1 MVLVYTFDKN
11 KRLKQLNMKNNKYTV
26 WVGSTEVN
34 DNYLTKQQAENLAFE
49 YEQQGYDDVIVEQI
63 N

>member
-1 MVLVYTFDKN
+1 
-11 KRLKQLNMKNNKYTV
+11 MKNNKYTV
-26 WVGSTEVN
+26 WVGGTEVN

>member
-1 MVLVYTFDKN
+1 
-11 KRLKQLNMKNNKYTV
+11 MKKFSV
-26 WVGSTEVN
+26 WVGGIEVN
-34 DNYLTKQQAENLAFE
+34 DNYLTKEQAENLSFE

>member
-1 MVLVYTFDKN
+1 
-11 KRLKQLNMKNNKYTV
+11 MKNNKYTV
-26 WVGSTEVN
+26 WVGGTEVN
-34 DNYLTKQQAENLAFE
+34 DYYLTKQQAENLAFE